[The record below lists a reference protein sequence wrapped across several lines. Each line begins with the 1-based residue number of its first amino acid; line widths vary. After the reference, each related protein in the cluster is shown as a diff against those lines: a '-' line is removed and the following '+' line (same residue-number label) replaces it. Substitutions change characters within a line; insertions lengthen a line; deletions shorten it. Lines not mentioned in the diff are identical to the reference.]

1 MIKVRL
7 NLLFQTAAFCIKVKR
22 GREVTIL
29 FEFICEMEM
38 VVGLQ
43 DWCKKDKEFLYKN
56 KKPTSLK
63 WVFDEGY

>member
-1 MIKVRL
+1 MIKGRL
-7 NLLFQTAAFCIKVKR
+7 NLLFQTAFCIKVKR

-29 FEFICEMEM
+29 FSLYVKWRV